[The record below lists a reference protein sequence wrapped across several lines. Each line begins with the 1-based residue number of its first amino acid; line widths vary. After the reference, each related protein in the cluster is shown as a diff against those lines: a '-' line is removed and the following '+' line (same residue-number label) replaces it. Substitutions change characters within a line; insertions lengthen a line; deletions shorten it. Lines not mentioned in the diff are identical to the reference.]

1 MRIRSYTCVLFTL
14 SLSILLASPA
24 LAANA
29 GDVVI
34 NELAW
39 MGTTSNTANEWIE
52 LYNTT
57 GSSISLSGWTLR
69 STDGTPNISLTGS
82 IGAYSYYLLERT
94 DDNSV
99 PGITADKTYTGAM
112 GDGGE
117 LMELKDGSSNLIDSA
132 NQAGAWFAGST
143 TGRST
148 MSRID
153 VNGSGTT
160 SGNWFTATTSY
171 GSPGIGNGTP
181 KAANVLGGTS
191 DDWFHLY
198 FTDNLN
204 TVMPDYGPKT
214 MANALIDAI
223 DNATTSID
231 FAVYGFN
238 GSEEI
243 IAALIAAKNRSVTI
257 RGVVDSYDSGGYP
270 YRSTADVIAALGNV
284 HQDDDDRI
292 MHNKFFVI
300 DGRYVW
306 TGSTNISR
314 QEIDAEYYGD
324 VSVLIDNTQLAGIYT
339 TEFEEMYNGEYHT
352 DKEDDTTHVL
362 TTLSDGTKIKSYFAP
377 TDDAETNA
385 IVAAINLAHTKINMR
400 TFFLTSTAIQSALED
415 AKDRGVTIR
424 IILDAA
430 SAENEYSVHEALR
443 SYGISVKVENWGG
456 TEHCKAFSVDG
467 YIVVLGSQNFT
478 YSGNTSSDENTL
490 YIENRPMATAF
501 DANFDVEYASIDTY
515 WATHDPDPESTD
527 SPGSLTDLT
536 DNDHDDLTDE
546 LAPEQINNVSSSDG
560 AINVYF
566 LRQAIE
572 SGATTGNEANY
583 NVNLEDKLTARLATA
598 TSTIDL
604 ATYELDLPDV
614 VDELIDRAKNGVRV
628 RIVADAKD
636 PLNEDTSEDV
646 SYKRARVYYERILR
660 GDDGTI
666 GTSDDGHL
674 MADSAI
680 FAVEDPTYRSNN
692 GLPSSLTGLTQVTVK
707 VGSATKTGYILGAG
721 ELKDTSGGMNNYYS
735 WGDQMHNKFAV
746 VDGTWVFTGSWNFT
760 INDTYGSEAN
770 RTAGVL
776 SGHTNHAVEIRSE
789 DLADEYINEFEEMYG
804 SSTAAPDHSVSN
816 FHGRKTDTTSSHTVT
831 VGGKTVEV
839 YFSPN
844 EGGLDRVIDAVE
856 NDADESAH
864 FCIYAFSDQAL
875 TDALKVKWEGSASE
889 STGTLTGFT
898 LQGVFEGGYWN
909 QYWSS
914 SLDMTARESSPD
926 PSYSV
931 LWNNKAPVYFDGED
945 NLLHHKYLI
954 LDVNSESDPMVVTGS
969 MNWSANG
976 DDTNDENTL
985 IIHDA
990 AIANQFY
997 QEFAARLYM
1006 ALGVVDFLK

>member
-1 MRIRSYTCVLFTL
+1 MRTRRYTCVFFTL
-14 SLSILLASPA
+14 VSLMIAIAPAA

-39 MGTTSNTANEWIE
+39 MGTSTSTANEWIE

-57 GSSISLSGWTLR
+57 GSSISLSGWTLA
-69 STDGTPNISLTGS
+69 SSDGTPSISLTGS
-82 IGAYSYYLLERT
+82 IGAYGYYLCERT

-99 PGITADKTYTGAM
+99 PGITADKIYTGAM

-117 LMELKDGSSNLIDSA
+117 LMTLKDGSNNTIDTA

-143 TGRST
+143 TGRSS

-153 VNGSGTT
+153 VNISGTT
-160 SGNWFTATTSY
+160 SSNWFTATTSY
-171 GSPGIGNGTP
+171 GSGIGNGTP

-191 DDWFHLY
+191 DDWYDLY
-198 FTDNLN
+198 FTDHLN
-204 TVMPDYGPKT
+204 TTMPDYGPKT

-223 DNATTSID
+223 DGATTSID

-243 IAALIAAKNRSVTI
+243 IAALIAAKGRSVTV
-257 RGVVDSYDSGGYP
+257 RGVVDSYDDGGFP
-270 YRSTADVIAALGNV
+270 YRGTQQVVDEIGDVV
-284 HQDDDDRI
+284 SDMDDRI

-314 QEIDAEYYGD
+314 PEIDAEYYGD
-324 VSVLIDNTQLAGIYT
+324 VSVLIDNTELAGIYT
-339 TEFEEMYNGEYHT
+339 DEFEEMYVDGDFHT
-352 DKEDDTTHVL
+352 DKTDNTTHVL
-362 TTLSDGTKIKSYFAP
+362 ATLSDGTKIKSYFAP

-385 IVAAINLAHTKINMR
+385 IIAAINLATTKINMR
-400 TFFLTSTAIQSALED
+400 TFFLTSQNIVDALE
-415 AKDRGVTIR
+415 AAEGRGVTIR
-424 IILDAA
+424 VILDAA
-430 SAENEYSVHEALR
+430 SAHNEFSLHEDLR
-443 SYGISVKVENWGG
+443 TAGISVKVENWAG

-478 YSGNTSSDENTL
+478 VSGNTASDENTL

-501 DANFDVEYASIDTY
+501 DAAFETAWSSISNT
-515 WATHDPDPESTD
+515 WLTADPDPESSD

-546 LAPEQINNVSSSDG
+546 LAPEQINNVGTADG
-560 AINVYF
+560 SINVYF
-566 LRQAIE
+566 LRQAVE

-583 NVNLEDKLTARLATA
+583 NVNLEDKLTERLATA
-598 TSTIDL
+598 TASIDL

-614 VDELIDRAKNGVRV
+614 VDELIDRAANGVQV
-628 RIVADAKD
+628 RIIADAKD
-636 PLNEDTSEDV
+636 PLNEDLSEDA

-680 FAVEDPTYRSNN
+680 FAVEDSTFRTNN

-707 VGSATKTGYILGAG
+707 VGTATKTGYLLGAA

-789 DLADEYINEFEEMYG
+789 DLADEYTNEFDEMWG
-804 SSTAAPDHSVSN
+804 SSTATPNHTDSN

-844 EGGLDRVIDAVE
+844 EGGLDRVVDAVE

-864 FCIYAFSDQAL
+864 FCAYAFSDQAL
-875 TDALKVKWEGSASE
+875 TDALKVKWEGSATE
-889 STGTLTGFT
+889 STGTLTGFV
-898 LQGVFEGGYWN
+898 LQGVFDSGFFN
-909 QYWSS
+909 QYWSAS
-914 SLDMTARESSPD
+914 MDMTQRDGSPD
-926 PSYSV
+926 QSTK
-931 LWNNKAPVYFDGED
+931 WNNKGQVYFDGED

-954 LDVNSESDPMVVTGS
+954 LDVNSESNPMVVTGS

-976 DDTNDENTL
+976 DETNDENTL

-990 AIANQFY
+990 DIANQFY

-1006 ALGVVDFLK
+1006 AFGVVDFLK

>member
-1 MRIRSYTCVLFTL
+1 MRIRRYSCVFFTL
-14 SLSILLASPA
+14 ILALFLAPAA
-24 LAANA
+24 LAASA

-39 MGTTSNTANEWIE
+39 MGTTGSTANEWIE

-57 GSSISLSGWTLR
+57 GSSISLTGWTLR
-69 STDGTPNISLTGS
+69 ATDGTPNISLTGS

-99 PGITADKTYTGAM
+99 PGITADKIYTGAM

-117 LMELKDGSSNLIDSA
+117 LLELKDGSSTLIDSA
-132 NQAGAWFAGST
+132 SQSGAWLAGST

-153 VNGSGTT
+153 VHGSGT
-160 SGNWFTATTSY
+160 SSANWFTATASY
-171 GSPGIGNGTP
+171 SIGNGSP
-181 KAANVLGGTS
+181 KAANVQGGTS
-191 DDWFHLY
+191 DAWFSLY

-214 MANALIDAI
+214 MATALIDAI
-223 DNATTSID
+223 DGATTSID

-243 IAALIAAKNRSVTI
+243 IAALIAAKNRSVTV
-257 RGVVDSYDSGGYP
+257 RGVVDSYDSRSYP
-270 YRSTADVIAALGNV
+270 YRSTADVVSAIGTVVA
-284 HQDDDDRI
+284 DMDDRI

-300 DGRYVW
+300 DGRWVW

-324 VSVLIDNTQLAGIYT
+324 VSVLIDSTALADIYT
-339 TEFEEMYNGEYHT
+339 DEFDEMYAGDFHT
-352 DKEDDTTHVL
+352 DKTDNTTHVL
-362 TTLSDGTKIKSYFAP
+362 PTLSDGTVIKSYFAP

-385 IVAAINLAHTKINMR
+385 IVAAINAANTKINMR
-400 TFFLTSTAIQSALED
+400 TFFLTSQTIVDALED
-415 AKDRGVTIR
+415 AKDRGVTVR

-430 SAENEYSVHEALR
+430 SAHNEYSLHEALR
-443 SYGISVKVENWGG
+443 TYGISVKVENWGG

-467 YIVVLGSQNFT
+467 YLVVLGSQNFT
-478 YSGNTSSDENTL
+478 ASGNTSSDENTL
-490 YIENRPMATAF
+490 SISNRPMATAF
-501 DANFDVEYASIDTY
+501 DAAFETRWSSIAST
-515 WATHDPDPESTD
+515 WLTADPDPESTD
-527 SPGSLTDLT
+527 SPGSLSDLT

-546 LAPEQINNVSSSDG
+546 LAPEAINNVSTSDG

-572 SGATTGNEANY
+572 SGASTGNEANY
-583 NVNLEDKLTARLATA
+583 NVNLEEKLTERLATA
-598 TSTIDL
+598 TTSIDL

-614 VDELIDRAKNGVRV
+614 VDELVDRAANGVRV

-636 PLNEDTSEDV
+636 PLNEDTSEDA
-646 SYKRARVYYERILR
+646 SYKRARVYYEMILR
-660 GDDGTI
+660 GADNTI

-680 FAVEDPTYRSNN
+680 FAVEDSTFRTSY
-692 GLPSSLTGLTQVTVK
+692 GLPSTPTGLTSVSVK
-707 VGSATKTGYILGAG
+707 VGTVTKTGYLLGDA

-746 VDGTWVFTGSWNFT
+746 VDGTWVWTGSWNFT

-776 SGHTNHAVEIRSE
+776 SGHTNHGVEIRSE
-789 DLADEYINEFEEMYG
+789 DLADQYIAEFEEMWG
-804 SSTAAPDHSVSN
+804 TTTATPSSTASN
-816 FHGRKTDTTSSHTVT
+816 FHNRKTDNTTHTVT

-839 YFSPN
+839 RFSPN
-844 EGGLDRVIDAVE
+844 EGSLARVVDAVTE
-856 NDADESAH
+856 DADLSAH

-875 TDALKVKWEGSASE
+875 TDALKEKWEGTTTE
-889 STGTLTGFT
+889 SSGTLTGFK
-898 LQGVFEGGYWN
+898 LQGVMESGYWN
-909 QYWSS
+909 QYWSAS
-914 SLDMTARESSPD
+914 MDMTARDGSPD
-926 PSYSV
+926 QSV
-931 LWNNKAPVYFDGED
+931 KWNNKAQVYFDGED
-945 NLLHHKYLI
+945 SLLHHKYLI
-954 LDVNSESDPMVVTGS
+954 GDVNSESDPFVVTGS

-1006 ALGVVDFLK
+1006 AFGVVDFLK

>member
-1 MRIRSYTCVLFTL
+1 MLL
-14 SLSILLASPA
+14 SLSAPAAFAAS
-24 LAANA
+24 A

-34 NELAW
+34 NEIAW
-39 MGTTSNTANEWIE
+39 MGTTGSTANEWIE

-57 GSSISLSGWTLR
+57 GSSISLTSWTLR
-69 STDGTPNISLTGS
+69 ATDGTPNITLSGS
-82 IGAYSYYLLERT
+82 IGAYGYYLLERT

-99 PGITADKTYTGAM
+99 PGITADKIYTGAA

-117 LMELKDGSSNLIDSA
+117 LLELKDGSSNLIDSA
-132 NQAGAWFAGST
+132 NQNGAWFAGST

-153 VNGSGTT
+153 VNVSGTT
-160 SGNWFTATTSY
+160 SSNWYTATTSY
-171 GSPGIGNGTP
+171 SYGNGTP
-181 KAANVLGGTS
+181 RAANVLGGTS
-191 DDWFHLY
+191 DDWFDLY
-198 FTDNLN
+198 FTDHLN

-238 GSEEI
+238 GAEEI
-243 IAALIAAKNRSVTI
+243 IAALIAAKNRSVTV
-257 RGVVDSYDSGGYP
+257 RGVVDSYASGSYP
-270 YRSTADVIAALGNV
+270 YRSTQDVVDAIGTVVADM
-284 HQDDDDRI
+284 DDRI

-314 QEIDAEYYGD
+314 PEIDAEYYGD

-339 TEFEEMYNGEYHT
+339 TEFAEMYAGDFHT
-352 DKEDDTTHVL
+352 DKIDNTTHVL
-362 TTLSDGTKIKSYFAP
+362 TTLADGTVIKSYFAP
-377 TDDAETNA
+377 TDDAETHA
-385 IVAAINLAHTKINMR
+385 IVAAIDAAHTKINMR
-400 TFFLTSTAIQSALED
+400 TFFLTSQTIVDALKD
-415 AKDRGVTIR
+415 AKDRGVTVR
-424 IILDAA
+424 VILDAA
-430 SAENEYSVHEALR
+430 SAQNQYSLHASLR
-443 SYGISVKVENWGG
+443 SYGVSVKVENWGG
-456 TEHCKAFSVDG
+456 TEHTKAFSVDG

-478 YSGNTSSDENTL
+478 ASGNTSSDENTL
-490 YIENRPMATAF
+490 YVENRPMATAF
-501 DANFDVEYASIDTY
+501 DSAFETAWSSISST
-515 WATHDPDPESTD
+515 WLTADPDPESAD

-572 SGATTGNEANY
+572 AGATTGNEANY
-583 NVNLEDKLTARLATA
+583 NVNLEDKLTARIAGA

-614 VDELIDRAKNGVRV
+614 VDELIDRAANGVRV

-636 PLNEDTSEDV
+636 PLHEDLSEDT

-660 GDDGTI
+660 GADGTI

-680 FAVEDPTYRSNN
+680 FAVEDSTFRTNN

-707 VGSATKTGYILGAG
+707 VGSATKTGYLLGDA

-735 WGDQMHNKFAV
+735 WGDQMHNKFVV
-746 VDGTWVFTGSWNFT
+746 VDGTWTWTGSWNFT

-776 SGHTNHAVEIRSE
+776 SGHTNHGVEIRSTA
-789 DLADEYINEFEEMYG
+789 LADEYINEFEEMYG
-804 SSTAAPDHSVSN
+804 SSTATPSSTVSN
-816 FHGRKTDTTSSHTVT
+816 FHGRKTDTTSNHTVT

-844 EGGLDRVIDAVE
+844 EGGLTRVIDAVT
-856 NDADESAH
+856 NDADLSAH
-864 FCIYAFSDQAL
+864 FCIYAFSDQDL
-875 TDALKVKWEGSASE
+875 TDALKLKWEGSTSE
-889 STGTLTGFT
+889 STGTLTGFK
-898 LQGVFEGGYWN
+898 LQGVFESGYWN
-909 QYWSS
+909 QYWSAS
-914 SLDMTARESSPD
+914 MDMTKRDGSPD
-926 PSYSV
+926 QSTK
-931 LWNNKAPVYFDGED
+931 WNNKAPVFFDGED
-945 NLLHHKYLI
+945 SLLHHKYLI
-954 LDVNSESDPMVVTGS
+954 LDVNSASDPMVVTGS

-990 AIANQFY
+990 AIANQYY
-997 QEFAARLYM
+997 QEFAARYYM
-1006 ALGVVDFLK
+1006 AFGVVDFLK

>member
-1 MRIRSYTCVLFTL
+1 MRTRRYSCVFFTL
-14 SLSILLASPA
+14 FFLSILFVPTA
-24 LAANA
+24 LAASA

-34 NELAW
+34 NDLAW

-57 GSSISLSGWTLR
+57 GSSISLSSWTL
-69 STDGTPNISLTGS
+69 SSSDGTPSITLTGS
-82 IGAYSYYLLERT
+82 IAAYGYYLLERT

-99 PGITADKTYTGAM
+99 PGITADKTYAGAM

-117 LMELKDGSSNLIDSA
+117 LMTLKDGSNNTIDTA
-132 NQAGAWFAGST
+132 NQAGSWFFGT
-143 TGRST
+143 TSGRST
-148 MSRID
+148 MSRVD
-153 VNGSGTT
+153 VNVSGTT
-160 SGNWFTATTSY
+160 SSNWFTATTSY
-171 GSPGIGNGTP
+171 GGGIGNGTP

-191 DDWFHLY
+191 DDWFDLY
-198 FTDNLN
+198 FTDHLN
-204 TVMPDYGPKT
+204 TIEAGLRCEDDGQCAHRRDRCGDDVDRLRGLRLQRLGRDHRRADRGEESQCDHPRRRRLVRRRRLSVP
-214 MANALIDAI
+214 LH
-223 DNATTSID
+223 AT
-231 FAVYGFN
+231 
-238 GSEEI
+238 
-243 IAALIAAKNRSVTI
+243 
-257 RGVVDSYDSGGYP
+257 VVDE
-270 YRSTADVIAALGNV
+270 IGNV
-284 HQDDDDRI
+284 HEDDDDRI

-300 DGRYVW
+300 DGRWVW

-314 QEIDAEYYGD
+314 PEIDAEYYGD

-339 TEFEEMYNGEYHT
+339 TEFLEMYNGEFHT

-385 IVAAINLAHTKINMR
+385 IVAAINLANTKVNMR
-400 TFFLTSTAIQSALED
+400 TFFLTSTTIVNALKA
-415 AKDRGVTIR
+415 AKDRGATVR
-424 IILDAA
+424 VILDAA
-430 SAENEYSVHEALR
+430 SAHNVYSLHASLR

-478 YSGNTSSDENTL
+478 GSGNTSSDENTL

-501 DANFDVEYASIDTY
+501 DTAFNTAWNSISNT
-515 WATHDPDPESTD
+515 WLTADPDPESSD

-536 DNDHDDLTDE
+536 DNDHDNLTDE

-598 TSTIDL
+598 TTSIDL

-614 VDELIDRAKNGVRV
+614 VDELIDRAKNGVQV
-628 RIVADAKD
+628 RIIADAKD
-636 PLNEDTSEDV
+636 PLNEDLSEDS

-680 FAVEDPTYRSNN
+680 FAVEDSTFRTNN

-707 VGSATKTGYILGAG
+707 VGTATKTGYILGAG

-735 WGDQMHNKFAV
+735 WGDQMHNKFAI

-776 SGHTNHAVEIRSE
+776 SGHTNHAVEIYSE
-789 DLADEYINEFEEMYG
+789 DLADEYTNEFEEMWG
-804 SSTAAPDHSVSN
+804 SSTATPNHTNSN
-816 FHGRKTDTTSSHTVT
+816 FHGRKMTPPAVIRSCRREDGRSLFLAQRRRTRSRHRCGRQRCRRIGALLHLRVLRSGADGCAQVQVGELDVGVDRNAHRLHAAGRVRKRLLESVLVGVAGHDRARVVT
-831 VGGKTVEV
+831 RPELQRALEQQGAGVLRRRGQPAASQVPDPRREQRKRSDGGD
-839 YFSPN
+839 
-844 EGGLDRVIDAVE
+844 GLDE
-856 NDADESAH
+856 LE
-864 FCIYAFSDQAL
+864 
-875 TDALKVKWEGSASE
+875 
-889 STGTLTGFT
+889 
-898 LQGVFEGGYWN
+898 
-909 QYWSS
+909 
-914 SLDMTARESSPD
+914 RERRRH
-926 PSYSV
+926 
-931 LWNNKAPVYFDGED
+931 E
-945 NLLHHKYLI
+945 
-954 LDVNSESDPMVVTGS
+954 
-969 MNWSANG
+969 
-976 DDTNDENTL
+976 
-985 IIHDA
+985 
-990 AIANQFY
+990 
-997 QEFAARLYM
+997 
-1006 ALGVVDFLK
+1006 

>member
-1 MRIRSYTCVLFTL
+1 MRIRRYSCVFFTL
-14 SLSILLASPA
+14 SLALFLAPAA
-24 LAANA
+24 LAASA

-34 NELAW
+34 NEVAW
-39 MGTTSNTANEWIE
+39 MGTTTSTANEWIE

-57 GSSISLSGWTLR
+57 GSSISLTGWTLR
-69 STDGTPNISLTGS
+69 ATDGTPNISLTGS
-82 IGAYSYYLLERT
+82 IGAYGYYLLERT
-94 DDNSV
+94 DDTSV
-99 PGITADKTYTGAM
+99 PGITADKIYTGAM

-117 LMELKDGSSNLIDSA
+117 LLELKDGSSTLIDSA
-132 NQAGAWFAGST
+132 SQSGSWLAGST
-143 TGRST
+143 TGRSS

-153 VNGSGTT
+153 VNGSGT
-160 SGNWFTATTSY
+160 SSANWFTATASY
-171 GSPGIGNGTP
+171 SIGNGSP
-181 KAANVLGGTS
+181 KAANVQGGTS
-191 DDWFHLY
+191 DAWFSLY

-223 DNATTSID
+223 DGATTSID

-243 IAALIAAKNRSVTI
+243 VAALIAAKNRSVTV
-257 RGVVDSYDSGGYP
+257 RGVVDSYDSGSYP
-270 YRSTADVIAALGNV
+270 YRSTAQVVDEIGTVVA
-284 HQDDDDRI
+284 DMDDRI

-300 DGRYVW
+300 DGRWVW

-324 VSVLIDNTQLAGIYT
+324 VSVLIDSTALAGIYT
-339 TEFEEMYNGEYHT
+339 DEFEEMYAGDFHDDKT
-352 DKEDDTTHVL
+352 DNTTHVL
-362 TTLSDGTKIKSYFAP
+362 PTLSDGTVIKSYFAP
-377 TDDAETNA
+377 TDDAETHA
-385 IVAAINLAHTKINMR
+385 IVAAINAAHTKINMR
-400 TFFLTSTAIQSALED
+400 TFFLTSQTIADALED
-415 AKDRGVTIR
+415 AKDRGVTVR

-430 SAENEYSVHEALR
+430 SARNEYSLHQALR
-443 SYGISVKVENWGG
+443 TYGISVKVENWGG

-467 YIVVLGSQNFT
+467 YLVVLGSQNFT
-478 YSGNTSSDENTL
+478 ASGNMSSDENTL
-490 YIENRPMATAF
+490 SISNRPMATAF
-501 DANFDVEYASIDTY
+501 DAAFEMRWSSISST
-515 WATHDPDPESTD
+515 WLTADPDPESTD

-546 LAPEQINNVSSSDG
+546 LAPESINNVSTSDG

-572 SGATTGNEANY
+572 AGASMGNEANY
-583 NVNLEDKLTARLATA
+583 NVNLEEKLTERLATA

-614 VDELIDRAKNGVRV
+614 VDELVDRAANGVRV

-636 PLNEDTSEDV
+636 PLNEDTSEDA
-646 SYKRARVYYERILR
+646 SYKRARVYYEMILR
-660 GDDGTI
+660 GADNTI
-666 GTSDDGHL
+666 GTSDDGHV

-680 FAVEDPTYRSNN
+680 FAVEDSTFRTSY
-692 GLPSSLTGLTQVTVK
+692 GLPSTPTGLTSVTVK
-707 VGSATKTGYILGAG
+707 VGTATKTGYLLGDA

-746 VDGTWVFTGSWNFT
+746 VDGTWVWTGSWNFT
-760 INDTYGSEAN
+760 INDTYGSEEN

-776 SGHTNHAVEIRSE
+776 SGHTNHGVEIRSE
-789 DLADEYINEFEEMYG
+789 DLADQYIAEFDEMWG
-804 SSTAAPDHSVSN
+804 STTATPSSTVSN
-816 FHGRKTDTTSSHTVT
+816 FHNRKTDNTTHSVT

-839 YFSPN
+839 RFSPN
-844 EGGLDRVIDAVE
+844 EGSLDRVVQAVTE
-856 NDADESAH
+856 DADLSAY

-875 TDALKVKWEGSASE
+875 TDALKEKWEGTATE
-889 STGTLTGFT
+889 SSGTLTGFK
-898 LQGVFEGGYWN
+898 LQGVMESGYWN
-909 QYWSS
+909 QYWSAS
-914 SLDMTARESSPD
+914 MDMTARDGSPD
-926 PSYSV
+926 QSV
-931 LWNNKAPVYFDGED
+931 KWNNKAQVYFDGED
-945 NLLHHKYLI
+945 SLLHHKYLI
-954 LDVNSESDPMVVTGS
+954 GDVNSESDPFVVTGS

-1006 ALGVVDFLK
+1006 AFGVVDFLK

>member
-1 MRIRSYTCVLFTL
+1 MRIRSYTCALFVLT
-14 SLSILLASPA
+14 LSILTVPAFAASP
-24 LAANA
+24 

-34 NELAW
+34 NEVAW
-39 MGTTSNTANEWIE
+39 MGTTGSTANEWIE

-57 GSSISLSGWTLR
+57 GSSISLTNWTLR
-69 STDGTPNISLTGS
+69 ATDGTPNITLSGS

-99 PGITADKTYTGAM
+99 PGITADKIYTGAA

-117 LMELKDGSSNLIDSA
+117 LLELKDGSSTLIDSA
-132 NQAGAWFAGST
+132 NQNGAWFAGST
-143 TGRST
+143 SGRST
-148 MSRID
+148 MSRVD
-153 VNGSGTT
+153 VNASGT
-160 SGNWFTATTSY
+160 SSSNWFTAASSY
-171 GSPGIGNGTP
+171 GYGNGSP
-181 KAANVLGGTS
+181 KAANVQGGTS
-191 DDWFHLY
+191 DDWYALY

-243 IAALIAAKNRSVTI
+243 IAALIAAKNRSVTV
-257 RGVVDSYDSGGYP
+257 RGVVDSYASGSFP
-270 YRSTADVIAALGNV
+270 YRATQDVIDAIGTV
-284 HQDDDDRI
+284 VSDMDDRI

-314 QEIDAEYYGD
+314 PEIDAEYYGD

-339 TEFEEMYNGEYHT
+339 TEFTEMYNGDFHT
-352 DKEDDTTHVL
+352 DKTDNTTHVL
-362 TTLSDGTKIKSYFAP
+362 TTLSDGTVIKSYFAP
-377 TDDAETNA
+377 TDDAQTNA
-385 IVAAINLAHTKINMR
+385 IVAAINAAHTTINMR
-400 TFFLTSTAIQSALED
+400 TFFLTSTTIVDALED
-415 AKDRGVTIR
+415 AKDRGVTVR
-424 IILDAA
+424 VILDAE
-430 SAENEYSVHEALR
+430 SAQNEYSLHGALR
-443 SYGISVKVENWGG
+443 SYGVQVKVENWGG
-456 TEHCKAFSVDG
+456 TEHTKAFSVDG

-478 YSGNTSSDENTL
+478 ASGNTSSDENVL

-501 DANFDVEYASIDTY
+501 DSAFETRWSSIAST
-515 WATHDPDPESTD
+515 WLTADPDPESSD
-527 SPGSLTDLT
+527 SPGSLTDLI

-546 LAPEQINNVSSSDG
+546 LAPEQINNVSTSDG

-572 SGATTGNEANY
+572 AGASTGNEANY
-583 NVNLEDKLTARLATA
+583 NVNLEDKLTARLAGA
-598 TSTIDL
+598 SSTIDL

-614 VDELIDRAKNGVRV
+614 VDELIDRAANGVRV

-636 PLNEDTSEDV
+636 PLNEDSSEDA
-646 SYKRARVYYERILR
+646 SYKRARVYYEKILR
-660 GDDGTI
+660 GADNTL

-680 FAVEDPTYRSNN
+680 FAVEDSTFRTNN
-692 GLPSSLTGLTQVTVK
+692 GLPSTPTGLSYVTVK
-707 VGSATKTGYILGAG
+707 VGSATKSGYLLGDA
-721 ELKDTSGGMNNYYS
+721 ELKDTSGGLNNYYS

-746 VDGTWVFTGSWNFT
+746 VDGTWVWTGSWNFT

-770 RTAGVL
+770 RTAGIL
-776 SGHTNHAVEIRSE
+776 SGHTNHGVEIRSSA
-789 DLADEYINEFEEMYG
+789 LADEYINEFEEMYG
-804 SSTAAPDHSVSN
+804 SSTATPSSTSSN
-816 FHGRKTDTTSSHTVT
+816 FHGRKTDTTSSHTVN

-844 EGGLDRVIDAVE
+844 EGGLARVIDAVT
-856 NDADESAH
+856 NDADLSAH
-864 FCIYAFSDQAL
+864 FCIYAFSDQDL
-875 TDALKVKWEGSASE
+875 TDALKLKWEGSTSE
-889 STGTLTGFT
+889 STGSLTGFK
-898 LQGVFEGGYWN
+898 LQGVFESGYWN
-909 QYWSS
+909 QYWSAS
-914 SLDMTARESSPD
+914 MDMTKRDGSPD
-926 PSYSV
+926 QSTK
-931 LWNNKAPVYFDGED
+931 WNNKPPVFFDGED
-945 NLLHHKYLI
+945 KLLHHKYLI
-954 LDVNSESDPMVVTGS
+954 LDVNSASDPMVVTGS

-997 QEFAARLYM
+997 QEFAARYYM
-1006 ALGVVDFLK
+1006 AFGVVDFLK

>member
-1 MRIRSYTCVLFTL
+1 MRIRRYACVLFAFL
-14 SLSILLASPA
+14 SLAAPAAFAAS
-24 LAANA
+24 A

-117 LMELKDGSSNLIDSA
+117 LMELKDGGSTLIDSA

-153 VNGSGTT
+153 VNGSGT
-160 SGNWFTATTSY
+160 SSSNWYTASTSY
-171 GSPGIGNGTP
+171 GGGIGNGTP
-181 KAANVLGGTS
+181 KAANVQGGTS
-191 DDWFHLY
+191 DDWFDIY
-198 FTDNLN
+198 FTDHLN
-204 TVMPDYGPKT
+204 TVMPEYGPKA
-214 MANALIDAI
+214 MASALIDAI
-223 DNATTSID
+223 DAATTSID

-238 GSEEI
+238 GSEGI
-243 IAALIAAKNRSVTI
+243 IAALIAAKGRSVNV
-257 RGVVDSYDSGGYP
+257 RGVVDSYDSGSYP
-270 YRSTADVIAALGNV
+270 YRSTAQVVSAIGTVVADM
-284 HQDDDDRI
+284 DDRI

-314 QEIDAEYYGD
+314 PEIDAEYYGD
-324 VSVLIDNTQLAGIYT
+324 VSVLIDSTELAGIYT
-339 TEFEEMYNGEYHT
+339 DEFEEMYNGDFHT
-352 DKEDDTTHVL
+352 DKADNTTHVL
-362 TTLSDGTKIKSYFAP
+362 ATLSDGTKIKSYFAP

-385 IVAAINLAHTKINMR
+385 IVAAIDLAHTKINMR
-400 TFFLTSTAIQSALED
+400 TFFLTSTTIVDALKD
-415 AKDRGVTIR
+415 AKDRGVTVR
-424 IILDAA
+424 VILDAA
-430 SAENEYSVHEALR
+430 SAQNEYSLHGDLR
-443 SYGISVKVENWGG
+443 TYGVSVKVENWGG
-456 TEHCKAFSVDG
+456 TEHTKALSVDG

-501 DANFDVEYASIDTY
+501 DAAFETAWSSIPGT
-515 WATHDPDPESTD
+515 WLTADPDPESTD

-546 LAPEQINNVSSSDG
+546 LAPEQINNVSTSDG

-583 NVNLEDKLTARLATA
+583 NVNLEDKLTARLAGA

-604 ATYELDLPDV
+604 ATYELDLRDV
-614 VDELIDRAKNGVRV
+614 VDELIDRAANGVQV
-628 RIVADAKD
+628 RIIADAKD
-636 PLNEDTSEDV
+636 PLHEDLSEDT
-646 SYKRARVYYERILR
+646 SYKRARVYYEMILR
-660 GDDGTI
+660 GADNTI

-680 FAVEDPTYRSNN
+680 FAVEDSTFRTSY
-692 GLPSSLTGLTQVTVK
+692 GLPSTPTGISSVTVK
-707 VGSATKTGYILGAG
+707 VGTATKTGYLLGAA

-735 WGDQMHNKFAV
+735 WGDQMHNKFAI
-746 VDGTWVFTGSWNFT
+746 VDGTWVWTGSWNFT

-789 DLADEYINEFEEMYG
+789 DLADEYTQEFDEMWG
-804 SSTAAPDHSVSN
+804 SSTATPNHSVSN
-816 FHGRKTDTTSSHTVT
+816 FHSRKSDNTTHTVT

-839 YFSPN
+839 YFSPS
-844 EGGLDRVIDAVE
+844 EGAMGRVTDAVDT
-856 NDADESAH
+856 DADLSAH
-864 FCIYAFSDQAL
+864 FCIYAFSDQGL
-875 TDALKVKWEGSASE
+875 TDALKTKWEGSATE
-889 STGTLTGFT
+889 LTGTLTGFKV
-898 LQGVFEGGYWN
+898 QGVFESGYWN
-909 QYWSS
+909 QYWSAS
-914 SLDMTARESSPD
+914 MDMTARDGSPD
-926 PSYSV
+926 QSV
-931 LWNNKAPVYFDGED
+931 KWNNLAPAYFDGED
-945 NLLHHKYLI
+945 NLLHHKYMI
-954 LDVNSESDPMVVTGS
+954 VDVNSESDPLVVTGS

-985 IIHDA
+985 VIHDA

-1006 ALGVVDFLK
+1006 AFGLVDFLQ

>member
-1 MRIRSYTCVLFTL
+1 MRTRRYTCVFFILFL
-14 SLSILLASPA
+14 SSILFVPSA
-24 LAANA
+24 LAA
-29 GDVVI
+29 GTRDVVI

-57 GSSISLSGWTLR
+57 GSSISLTGWTLR

-82 IGAYSYYLLERT
+82 IGAYGYYLLERT

-132 NQAGAWFAGST
+132 SQSGAWFAGT
-143 TGRST
+143 TSGRST

-153 VNGSGTT
+153 VNVAGTT
-160 SGNWFTATTSY
+160 SSNWYTAATSY
-171 GSPGIGNGTP
+171 GGGIGNGSP

-191 DDWFHLY
+191 DDWYSLY
-198 FTDNLN
+198 FTDHLN

-238 GSEEI
+238 GSEEV

-257 RGVVDSYDSGGYP
+257 RGVVDSYDGGGYP

-284 HQDDDDRI
+284 HEDDDDRI

-300 DGRYVW
+300 DGRWVW

-339 TEFEEMYNGEYHT
+339 TEFEEMYNGEFHT

-362 TTLSDGTKIKSYFAP
+362 TTLGDGTVIKSYFAP
-377 TDDAETNA
+377 SDDAETHA
-385 IVAAINLAHTKINMR
+385 IVAAINAAQTKINMR
-400 TFFLTSTAIQSALED
+400 TFYLTSTTIVDALED

-430 SAENEYSVHEALR
+430 SAENAYSLHGALR
-443 SYGISVKVENWGG
+443 TYGVSVKVENWGG

-501 DANFDVEYASIDTY
+501 DAAFETAWSSIPST
-515 WATHDPDPESTD
+515 WLTADPDPESSD

-546 LAPEQINNVSSSDG
+546 LAPEQINNVGTADG
-560 AINVYF
+560 SINVYF
-566 LRQAIE
+566 LRQAVE

-583 NVNLEDKLTARLATA
+583 NVNLEDKLTARIAGA

-614 VDELIDRAKNGVRV
+614 VDELIDRAANGVRV
-628 RIVADAKD
+628 RVVADAKD
-636 PLNEDTSEDV
+636 PLHEDLSEDT

-660 GDDGTI
+660 GADGTI

-680 FAVEDPTYRSNN
+680 FAVEDSTFRTNN

-707 VGSATKTGYILGAG
+707 VGTATKTGYLLGDA

-735 WGDQMHNKFAV
+735 WGDQMHNKFVV
-746 VDGTWVFTGSWNFT
+746 VDGTWVWTGSWNFT

-776 SGHTNHAVEIRSE
+776 SGHTNHGVEIRSE
-789 DLADEYINEFEEMYG
+789 DLADEYINEFDEMYG
-804 SSTAAPDHSVSN
+804 STTATPSSTSSN

-844 EGGLDRVIDAVE
+844 EGGLTRVIDAVTS
-856 NDADESAH
+856 DADLSAH
-864 FCIYAFSDQAL
+864 FCIYAFSDQDL
-875 TDALKVKWEGSASE
+875 TDALKAKWEGSTSE
-889 STGTLTGFT
+889 STGTLTGFK
-898 LQGVFEGGYWN
+898 LQGVFESGYWN
-909 QYWSS
+909 QYWSAS
-914 SLDMTARESSPD
+914 MDMTARDGSPD
-926 PSYSV
+926 QSTK
-931 LWNNKAPVYFDGED
+931 WNNKAPVYFDGED
-945 NLLHHKYLI
+945 SLLHHKYLI
-954 LDVNSESDPMVVTGS
+954 LDVNSESDPMVITGS

-990 AIANQFY
+990 AIANQYY
-997 QEFAARLYM
+997 QEFAARYYM
-1006 ALGVVDFLK
+1006 AFGVVDFLK

>member
-1 MRIRSYTCVLFTL
+1 MRIRRYTCVLLMLL
-14 SLSILLASPA
+14 SLSAPAAFAAS
-24 LAANA
+24 A

-34 NELAW
+34 NEIAW
-39 MGTTSNTANEWIE
+39 MGTTGSTANEWIE

-57 GSSISLSGWTLR
+57 GSSISLTSWTLR
-69 STDGTPNISLTGS
+69 ATDGTPNITLSGS
-82 IGAYSYYLLERT
+82 IGAYGYYLLERT

-99 PGITADKTYTGAM
+99 PGITADKIYTGAA

-117 LMELKDGSSNLIDSA
+117 LLELKDGSSNLIDSA
-132 NQAGAWFAGST
+132 NQNGAWFAGST

-153 VNGSGTT
+153 VNVSGTT
-160 SGNWFTATTSY
+160 SSNWYTATTSY
-171 GSPGIGNGTP
+171 SYGNGTP
-181 KAANVLGGTS
+181 RAANVLGGTS
-191 DDWFHLY
+191 DDWFDLY
-198 FTDNLN
+198 FTDHLN

-238 GSEEI
+238 GAEEI
-243 IAALIAAKNRSVTI
+243 IAALIAAKNRSVTV
-257 RGVVDSYDSGGYP
+257 RGVVDSYASGSYP
-270 YRSTADVIAALGNV
+270 YRSTQDVVDAIGTVVADM
-284 HQDDDDRI
+284 DDRI

-314 QEIDAEYYGD
+314 PEIDAEYYGD

-339 TEFEEMYNGEYHT
+339 TEFAEMYAGDFHT
-352 DKEDDTTHVL
+352 DKIDNTTHVL
-362 TTLSDGTKIKSYFAP
+362 TTLADGTVIKSYFAP
-377 TDDAETNA
+377 TDDAETHA
-385 IVAAINLAHTKINMR
+385 IVAAIDAAHTKINMR
-400 TFFLTSTAIQSALED
+400 TFFLTSQTIVDALKD
-415 AKDRGVTIR
+415 AKDRGVTVR
-424 IILDAA
+424 VILDAA
-430 SAENEYSVHEALR
+430 SAQNQYSLHASLR
-443 SYGISVKVENWGG
+443 SYGVSVKVENWGG
-456 TEHCKAFSVDG
+456 TEHTKAFSVDG

-478 YSGNTSSDENTL
+478 ASGNTSSDENTL
-490 YIENRPMATAF
+490 YVENRPMATAF
-501 DANFDVEYASIDTY
+501 DSAFETAWSSISST
-515 WATHDPDPESTD
+515 WLTADPDPESAD

-572 SGATTGNEANY
+572 AGATTGNEANY
-583 NVNLEDKLTARLATA
+583 NVNLEDKLTARIAGA

-614 VDELIDRAKNGVRV
+614 VDELIDRAANGVRV

-636 PLNEDTSEDV
+636 PLHEDLSEDT

-660 GDDGTI
+660 GADGTI

-680 FAVEDPTYRSNN
+680 FAVEDSTFRTNN

-707 VGSATKTGYILGAG
+707 VGSATKTGYLLGDA

-735 WGDQMHNKFAV
+735 WGDQMHNKFVV
-746 VDGTWVFTGSWNFT
+746 VDGTWTWTGSWNFT

-776 SGHTNHAVEIRSE
+776 SGHTNHGVEIRSTA
-789 DLADEYINEFEEMYG
+789 LADEYINEFEEMYG
-804 SSTAAPDHSVSN
+804 SSTATPSSTVSN
-816 FHGRKTDTTSSHTVT
+816 FHGRKTDTTSNHTVT

-844 EGGLDRVIDAVE
+844 EGGLTRVIDAVT
-856 NDADESAH
+856 NDADLSAH
-864 FCIYAFSDQAL
+864 FCIYAFSDQDL
-875 TDALKVKWEGSASE
+875 TDALKLKWEGSTSE
-889 STGTLTGFT
+889 STGTLTGFK
-898 LQGVFEGGYWN
+898 LQGVFESGYWN
-909 QYWSS
+909 QYWSAS
-914 SLDMTARESSPD
+914 MDMTKRDGSPD
-926 PSYSV
+926 QSTK
-931 LWNNKAPVYFDGED
+931 WNNKAPVFFDGED
-945 NLLHHKYLI
+945 SLLHHKYLI
-954 LDVNSESDPMVVTGS
+954 LDVNSASDPMVVTGS

-990 AIANQFY
+990 AIANQYY
-997 QEFAARLYM
+997 QEFAARYYM
-1006 ALGVVDFLK
+1006 AFGVVDFLK